1 MSSGEAA
8 VLAQSIINEIQMA
21 KRLSRASK
29 HVVHMYDFDFH
40 RNTGL
45 AFLVMEL
52 GEQDLEK
59 LFKERGRLASAERK
73 EIWRQLVSIAI
84 TLHSN
89 NIVISPSLRLNR
101 FGDIVIALF
110 VGTFGHQTTEYCDV
124 SGWPSETS

>member
-52 GEQDLEK
+52 GEQDLAK
-59 LFKERGRLASAERK
+59 LFKERGRPASAERK

-89 NIVISPSLRLNR
+89 NIVISLCLNR
-101 FGDIVIALF
+101 SEDIGFALLL
-110 VGTFGHQTTEYCDV
+110 GAFGHQTTEYRHV
-124 SGWPSETS
+124 SG

>member
-52 GEQDLEK
+52 GEQDLAK

-73 EIWRQLVSIAI
+73 EIWRQLVSIAV

-89 NIVISPSLRLNR
+89 NIVMALRLNR
-101 FGDIVIALF
+101 SGDIGIALF
-110 VGTFGHQTTEYCDV
+110 LGAFGHQTTEYRHV
-124 SGWPSETS
+124 SG

>member
-59 LFKERGRLASAERK
+59 LFKERCRLASAERK

-89 NIVISPSLRLNR
+89 NIVISLPLNR
-101 FGDIVIALF
+101 DGNLVTALF
-110 VGTFGHQTTEYCDV
+110 LGAFGHQTTEYRHV
-124 SGWPSETS
+124 SG